1 MPEKEQDSPGSAP
14 VSGTSSPESLANWD
28 RATSS
33 WRTSQLCLLEGSTPF
48 SERWPTSGTMRS
60 GQLYARPTWAP
71 RTDASACSLWPTPQ
85 SHDAVGGKT
94 PAQVLAMRERTGAGV
109 SNLNEVAET
118 WATPTVDDA
127 NNVTLAS
134 GQMQSLA
141 RDTTQW
147 ATPRAE
153 DGERGQ
159 GSKFDGLSED
169 VIAWTTPTAT
179 ERSGQGERNQA
190 LTLDV
195 TAWATPCT
203 PRAHD
208 SDMSAGTGLNNQV
221 DAAKQALWW
230 EGTRIGGYVDGPT
243 PSPSEAQTAPSDSSP
258 PKPRR
263 RGLNPRFGLWLMGF
277 PTIWLDMED

>member
-1 MPEKEQDSPGSAP
+1 MPEKEQDSPESAP
-14 VSGTSSPESLANWD
+14 VSGTSSRESLARWD

-71 RTDASACSLWPTPQ
+71 RTDASASSSSHGWPTPQ
-85 SHDAVGGKT
+85 SHDAVGGNT

-127 NNVTLAS
+127 NNVTRAS

-141 RDTTQW
+141 RDTNLW

-153 DGERGQ
+153 DGERGK

-169 VIAWTTPTAT
+169 V
-179 ERSGQGERNQA
+179 
-190 LTLDV
+190 
-195 TAWATPCT
+195 TAWATPCAEEGKANLSR
-203 PRAHD
+203 PGGD
-208 SDMSAGTGLNNQV
+208 IKGTQKWTTTEANDWAV
-221 DAAKQALWW
+221 
-230 EGTRIGGYVDGPT
+230 GPT
-243 PSPSEAQTAPSDSSP
+243 PPPSEAPTEPLGLSP

-263 RGLNPRFGLWLMGF
+263 AGLNPRFGLWLMGF
-277 PTIWLDMED
+277 PVAWLDSVPSGTPSSRKSRK

>member
-1 MPEKEQDSPGSAP
+1 MPEKEQDSPESAP
-14 VSGTSSPESLANWD
+14 VSGTSSRESLARWD

-71 RTDASACSLWPTPQ
+71 RTDASASSSSHGWPTPQ

-118 WATPTVDDA
+118 WATPTADDA
-127 NNVTLAS
+127 NNVTRTS

-141 RDTTQW
+141 RDTTAW
-147 ATPRAE
+147 ATTRAE
-153 DGERGQ
+153 DGKRGK

-169 VIAWTTPTAT
+169 V
-179 ERSGQGERNQA
+179 
-190 LTLDV
+190 
-195 TAWATPCT
+195 TAWATPKARDYKDGDSTGAVERQSPDLGKEVVTFHRGTT
-203 PRAHD
+203 P
-208 SDMSAGTGLNNQV
+208 L
-221 DAAKQALWW
+221 
-230 EGTRIGGYVDGPT
+230 
-243 PSPSEAQTAPSDSSP
+243 PSEAQTAPSDSSP

-277 PTIWLDMED
+277 PVAWLDSVPSGTPSSRKSRQSSGGGS